1 MGSFREGL
9 TMRLAI
15 SPRRVTRVLTL
26 VVLCLTFA
34 SIAAQFSLYYLGYD
48 DPFEFVSLFDV
59 DSESN
64 IPTWYASSTLLLC
77 SILLASIA
85 YAKKIDSDRYFLHWG
100 GLSIIFLFLSMDEA
114 ASIHELAIEPLRSAL
129 NAGGFLY
136 YTWVV
141 PGAAFVLIFVL
152 VYLRFLADLPVKTR
166 RLFLVAGIVYVGGA
180 LGVELVG
187 GRYADLYGEENFMYA
202 LIVTVE
208 EFLEMAGV
216 VVFIFALLSYM
227 SSHLKDVQIHVGNKG
242 LNFPP

>member
-1 MGSFREGL
+1 MIL
-9 TMRLAI
+9 TI
-15 SPRRVTRVLTL
+15 SPRRVARVLTFI
-26 VVLCLTFA
+26 VLYLTFA
-34 SIAAQFSLYYLGYD
+34 SIAAQFSMYRLGYD
-48 DPFEFVSLFDV
+48 DPLEILWLFDV

-100 GLSIIFLFLSMDEA
+100 VLSIIFLYLSMDEA

-129 NAGGFLY
+129 NASGFLY

-152 VYLRFLADLPVKTR
+152 VYLRFLADLPVRTR
-166 RLFLVAGIVYVGGA
+166 HLFLVAGMLYVGGA
-180 LGVELVG
+180 IGMELVG
-187 GRYADLYGEENFMYA
+187 GRYAGLYGEENFMYA
-202 LIVTVE
+202 LIATVE

-227 SSHLKDVQIHVGNKG
+227 SFHLKDVQVHVGDKV